1 MDTTR
6 DLQLPSGC
14 EVGAATLHPHVHD
27 HVHEVGT
34 SVTLPERS
42 GMRGKLDSLKSRGLS
57 KVTDIQRVVKDR
69 GTTMK
74 GSLVT
79 VQSSMRDGAMS
90 QVMKMQDSMKM
101 NPMKWAGIAAGA
113 GFGLGLIG
121 RVAHWRSKQQQRM
134 MPDLIIIESGC

>member
-14 EVGAATLHPHVHD
+14 EVGAATLHPHVHE
-27 HVHEVGT
+27 HVHDVGT
-34 SVTLPERS
+34 SVTLPESS

-57 KVTDIQRVVKDR
+57 KVHDIQRMARERSVAV
-69 GTTMK
+69 K
-74 GSLVT
+74 GSLTTAQTT
-79 VQSSMRDGAMS
+79 VRDGAKA
-90 QVMKMQDSMKM
+90 QVTKMNDSMKT

-121 RVAHWRSKQQQRM
+121 RVAHWRSKQRNR
-134 MPDLIIIESGC
+134 MPDLVIIESGC

>member
-57 KVTDIQRVVKDR
+57 KVTDIQRVVRDR

-74 GSLVT
+74 ESLVT
-79 VQSSMRDGAMS
+79 VQGSMRDGART
-90 QVMKMQDSMKM
+90 QVTKMQDSMQA

-121 RVAHWRSKQQQRM
+121 RVAHWRSKQRERM
-134 MPDLIIIESGC
+134 MPDLVIIESGC

>member
-6 DLQLPSGC
+6 ELQLPSGC
-14 EVGAATLHPHVHD
+14 EVGAATLHPYVSD
-27 HVHEVGT
+27 VGT

-42 GMRGKLDSLKSRGLS
+42 GMRGKLDTLKSRGLS
-57 KVTDIQRVVKDR
+57 KVHDIQRAVSER
-69 GTTMK
+69 GTAMK

-79 VQSSMRDGAMS
+79 LQGSVRDGAKIR
-90 QVMKMQDSMKM
+90 VTKVNDSMKSS
-101 NPMKWAGIAAGA
+101 PMKWAGIAAGA

-121 RVAHWRSKQQQRM
+121 RVAHWRSKSRRM

>member
-6 DLQLPSGC
+6 DLQLPSGS
-14 EVGAATLHPHVHD
+14 EVGAATLHPDVHAHVHD
-27 HVHEVGT
+27 VGT

-57 KVTDIQRVVKDR
+57 KVHDIQRVARDR
-69 GTTMK
+69 GMAMK

-79 VQSSMRDGAMS
+79 AQTSMRDGATA
-90 QVMKMQDSMKM
+90 QVTKLNDSMKT

-121 RVAHWRSKQQQRM
+121 RVAHWRSRHRRT
-134 MPDLIIIESGC
+134 MPDLVIIESGC

>member
-14 EVGAATLHPHVHD
+14 EVGAATLHPHVHE
-27 HVHEVGT
+27 HVHDVGT
-34 SVTLPERS
+34 SVTLPESS

-57 KVTDIQRVVKDR
+57 KVHDIQRMARER
-69 GTTMK
+69 GVAMK
-74 GSLVT
+74 GSLATAQTSV
-79 VQSSMRDGAMS
+79 RDGART
-90 QVMKMQDSMKM
+90 QVTKMNDSMKT

-121 RVAHWRSKQQQRM
+121 RVAHWRSKQRNR
-134 MPDLIIIESGC
+134 MPDLVIIESGC